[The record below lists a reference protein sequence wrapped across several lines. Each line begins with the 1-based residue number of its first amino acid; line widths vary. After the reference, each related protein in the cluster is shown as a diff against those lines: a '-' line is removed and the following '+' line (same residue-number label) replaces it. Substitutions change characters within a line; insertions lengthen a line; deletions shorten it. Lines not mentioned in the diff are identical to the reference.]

1 MPAHSKDI
9 RDETMKFNVIDA
21 DAHVIEQPYTWT
33 FLEEDERKYE
43 PMIVNFASGPE
54 QRGANGNVKQ
64 EFWVVDGRIQNKDS
78 NLGMNT
84 SQESREMD
92 SIDAR
97 LEHMKELKIDAQVL
111 YPTLFLRPLTTN
123 ASVERA
129 LTRSYN
135 RWLAEIWNKAPGRFP
150 WVLLP
155 PLFSSISVIREE
167 MEWCKEN
174 GACGVFMRGLECE
187 RRLSDPYFHE
197 LYAAAEELDL
207 MIGVHSG
214 NGAFEIHD
222 FFDGESGF
230 NKFKL
235 PCVGAAHDLLM
246 TDTPAKFPKLRW
258 GFIEVSA
265 EWIPYMLNDLGLR
278 LKRRGRPFS
287 KTSIL
292 KDNNIFVACQVT
304 DDLAHVLD
312 HIGPDNLVVGTDY
325 GHHDTSTQIEALRMI
340 RDDGKLPAE
349 IVDKILGDNAAR
361 LYGLG

>member
-1 MPAHSKDI
+1 
-9 RDETMKFNVIDA
+9 MKLKVIDA

-54 QRGANGNVKQ
+54 QLGANGNVQQ
-64 EFWVVDGRIQNKDS
+64 EFWVVDGRVQAKQS
-78 NLGMNT
+78 NLGLKDT
-84 SQESREMD
+84 SRESREME

-97 LEHMKELKIDAQVL
+97 LDHMKELNIDVQVL
-111 YPTLFLRPLTTN
+111 YPTLFLRPLTQN
-123 ASVERA
+123 IAAERA

-135 RWLAEIWNKAPGRFP
+135 RWLAEIWKQAPGRFP

-155 PLFSSISVIREE
+155 PLLSPISVIREE

-174 GACGVFMRGLECE
+174 GACGIFMRGLECE
-187 RRLSDPYFHE
+187 RRLTDPYFYE

-222 FFDGESGF
+222 FYGDETGF

-235 PCVGAAHDLLM
+235 VCVGAVHDLLM

-258 GFIEVSA
+258 GFIEISA
-265 EWIPYMLNDLGLR
+265 EWIPYMLNDLELR
-278 LKRRGRPFS
+278 LKRRGRPFTDS
-287 KTSIL
+287 ML

-304 DDLAHVLD
+304 DDLGRVLD
-312 HIGPDNLVVGTDY
+312 FAGPDNLVVGTDY
-325 GHHDTSTQIEALRMI
+325 GHYDTSAQIEALRMI
-340 RDDGKLPAE
+340 RDDGKIPAKA
-349 IVDKILGDNAAR
+349 VDKILGDNAAR
-361 LYGLG
+361 LYGLS